1 MSTDGKYIGTFEAK
15 TKLAEILK
23 RVENGERIT
32 ITRRGAPIAEI
43 IPAIKRHD
51 QQSVREAVCALKEF
65 RKGRTLGDL
74 SIRQLIDEGRRF

>member
-32 ITRRGAPIAEI
+32 ITRRGTPIAEI
-43 IPAIKRHD
+43 IPAAKKYD
-51 QQSVREAVCALKEF
+51 QLTVRAAIAALRQF
-65 RKGRTLGDL
+65 RLGRKVGDL
-74 SIRQLIDEGRRF
+74 SVRRMIDEGRRF

>member
-1 MSTDGKYIGTFEAK
+1 MSRDGKRIGAFEAK

-43 IPAIKRHD
+43 VPAAKTHD
-51 QQSVREAVCALKEF
+51 RKSLRAAIDALRQF
-65 RKGRTLGDL
+65 RAGRKLGAL
-74 SIRQLIDEGRRF
+74 SIR